1 MHYTNKYTSYG
12 FSSPMGLKLRAYTEA
27 QLYADLLIYY
37 PECNAVKFDW
47 SKSVVE
53 GDTAD
58 YLDGSLENYSSI
70 IIDDNDGNFIA
81 EGWMDFVFNGDVL
94 IIYWDLLEFSKDL
107 LALDKCF
114 NKSEFGMPPHISKI
128 IGGHS

>member
-1 MHYTNKYTSYG
+1 MHYTNKYNSYG
-12 FSSPMGLKLRAYTEA
+12 FSSPMEPKLRAYTA
-27 QLYADLLIYY
+27 
-37 PECNAVKFDW
+37 N
-47 SKSVVE
+47 
-53 GDTAD
+53 

-70 IIDDNDGNFIA
+70 IIDGNDGNFIA
-81 EGWMDFVFNGDVL
+81 EGWMEFVFNGDVL

-107 LALDKCF
+107 LALGKCF